1 MKTLNWR
8 TIFLRLLSFSAYFVL
23 PASFQLVNSRLFSAK
38 KEKKERNV
46 KKFSSRKVPL
56 HTVARLEITIELSRV
71 KNQEIHRLRNH
82 AADLLIDILR
92 KRVRSNRA
100 STWQEVSIVI
110 NSLIIK
116 LSQECLRLKRFRV
129 SVGVSAPP
137 LECQRFSGNAH
148 RRRCIV
154 NAHMARFRWTSCLFP
169 PLSLS
174 LSLSLSFCLASL
186 NLIIFCKQRFR

>member
-1 MKTLNWR
+1 
-8 TIFLRLLSFSAYFVL
+8 
-23 PASFQLVNSRLFSAK
+23 
-38 KEKKERNV
+38 V

-154 NAHMARFRWTSCLFP
+154 NERSHGTVSLNFVLVPSS
-169 PLSLS
+169 LSLS
-174 LSLSLSFCLASL
+174 LSLSLLLSRLFKPHYLLQTTLSL
-186 NLIIFCKQRFR
+186 NDDGKTDIY